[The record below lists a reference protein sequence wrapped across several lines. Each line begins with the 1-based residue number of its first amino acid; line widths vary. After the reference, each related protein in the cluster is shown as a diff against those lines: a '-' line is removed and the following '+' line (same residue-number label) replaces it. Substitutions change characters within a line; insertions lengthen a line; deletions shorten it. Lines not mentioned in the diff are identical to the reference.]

1 MPSQFP
7 TTRWSLIARASR
19 ESTVGSREQM
29 GELLAH
35 YWRPMLIHLRY
46 KGLGN
51 ESAEDVLQDFVVEL
65 LDQDL
70 LTLADPHKGKFRSL
84 LLTAL
89 DRFYISRL
97 RHQQAAKRSPG
108 AIASL
113 DAGESEVA
121 RAGDASAAMAF
132 ERAWALDVLAEALA
146 RLEEECIAAADF
158 ARWQIFQER
167 VVFPLLGDAPETDYG
182 VLARRFG
189 LEHAKAAMN
198 VLVTAK
204 RQFARVL
211 RDVIREY
218 VTRSPAVARS
228 SESIVPPAASLRTG
242 AIAGLDLQ
250 EHQTRQAVERELSEL
265 QQVLA
270 NSRSVADLVVQI
282 HDDDSVDE
290 SKSRHWRMLTEHAD
304 ESESW
309 SVLFAAGSEA
319 DDDALSAGCDDLLR
333 RPLSDVPECHDAPAA
348 TVGELLRGANP
359 PVAALLALKN
369 WFNMQRFSPTRDVPA
384 PLANGMYLLV
394 LAVALVQCDQRITGL
409 ADPQFRAGLE
419 WLAAQPWIAEDL
431 RSIALAANAALPA

>member
-1 MPSQFP
+1 
-7 TTRWSLIARASR
+7 
-19 ESTVGSREQM
+19 M

-46 KGLGN
+46 KGLNN
-51 ESAEDVLQDFVVEL
+51 ESAEDVLQDFMVEL

-70 LTLADPHKGKFRSL
+70 LTVADPQKGKFRSL

-89 DRFYISRL
+89 DRFHISR
-97 RHQQAAKRSPG
+97 RRRQQAAKRSPG
-108 AIASL
+108 TIASL
-113 DAGESEVA
+113 DAGESDITQA
-121 RAGDASAAMAF
+121 ADTSASIAF

-146 RLEEECIAAADF
+146 RLERECTAAADV

-167 VVFPLLGDAPETDYG
+167 IVFPLLGDAPETDYS

-218 VTRSPAVARS
+218 VTRAPGAAKRLAPVA
-228 SESIVPPAASLRTG
+228 PAASTTITG
-242 AIAGLDLQ
+242 AIAGIDLQ
-250 EHQTRQAVERELSEL
+250 EHQTRQAIERELSEL

-270 NSRSVADLVVQI
+270 GSRSVADIVVQL
-282 HDDDSVDE
+282 HDGDPEDE
-290 SKSRHWRMLTEHAD
+290 LKSRHWRLLTEHAD

-309 SVLFAAGSEA
+309 STLFATGSEV
-319 DDDALSAGCDDLLR
+319 DEDSLSAGCDDLLR
-333 RPLSDVPECHDAPAA
+333 RPLSEVPECSGAETA
-348 TVGELLRGANP
+348 TVGELLRGASP
-359 PVAALLALKN
+359 PVTELLALKN
-369 WFNMQRFSPTRDVPA
+369 WFNVQRFSPTRDVPA
-384 PLANGMYLLV
+384 PLANGLYLLV
-394 LAVALVQCDQRITGL
+394 LAVALVKCGQRITGL

-431 RSIALAANAALPA
+431 RSLTLVAHAALPA